1 MSGLRFLV
9 VLLVTVALAA
19 PMAGCG
25 KKPRDLEA
33 PEGGSPD
40 FPSTYPTSK

>member
-1 MSGLRFLV
+1 MSAFRLFA

-25 KKPRDLEA
+25 KKPRDLGA

-40 FPSTYPTSK
+40 FPHTYPTSK